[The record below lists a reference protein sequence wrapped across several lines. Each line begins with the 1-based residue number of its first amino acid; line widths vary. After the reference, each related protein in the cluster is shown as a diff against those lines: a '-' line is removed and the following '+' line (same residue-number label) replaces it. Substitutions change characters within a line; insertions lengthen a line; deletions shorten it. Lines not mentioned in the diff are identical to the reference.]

1 MGRRPTRGPQAG
13 PSVAR
18 TRIEEVLSGGTLTP
32 EVRRRLERVL
42 DNIDVLPEVNLGDL
56 LGGIG
61 GRDIP
66 QPRPGTVLTPA
77 GDFDGPG
84 IKAADLTRILDG
96 IVAERP
102 GGLTLDAVTTAALDA
117 LRKAAPGS
125 LPLVPIPEGR
135 KGAALPVGSSTL
147 GALVRLAAIRRL
159 GGETRVV
166 WDDGVN
172 ELMVEA
178 AEISTVVTEGQVR
191 IGIPVVCDQA
201 KARMQV
207 PFAVGSGKRV
217 AGMVMATADRPAGNE
232 LVARVWGDALI
243 ALAHGALLDT
253 TESLA
258 GASGRDTANDR
269 LVPRALVARQGQ
281 VTVETQA
288 AFRIEGKLR

>member
-18 TRIEEVLSGGTLTP
+18 TRIEEVLSGRTLDP
-32 EVRRRLERVL
+32 QVRRRLERVL
-42 DNIDVLPEVNLGDL
+42 ENIDVLPEVNLGDL

-66 QPRPGTVLTPA
+66 EVKPGTILTPA
-77 GDFDGPG
+77 GDFDGIA
-84 IKAADLTRILDG
+84 IKAPDLSRILSDV
-96 IVAERP
+96 VAERP
-102 GGLTLDAVTTAALDA
+102 GLATLDSVTNTALDA

-135 KGAALPVGSSTL
+135 KGAAIPVASSAL

-159 GGETRVV
+159 GGEGRVV

-172 ELMVEA
+172 ELMVEP

-191 IGIPVVCDQA
+191 IEIPVVCDQA
-201 KARMQV
+201 RARMQV

-217 AGMVMATADRPAGNE
+217 AGMVMATADRPAGNA
-232 LVARVWGDALI
+232 LVARIWGDALI
-243 ALAHGALLDT
+243 ALAHGALLDA

-258 GASGRDTANDR
+258 GASGRDTVNDR